1 MWDFL
6 RHNSEKGFNNK
17 QCYLSLFSPNYN
29 TLFSFKI
36 CVLQQYW
43 GIIWCIWGK
52 FLIKFSM
59 SLFLNIII
67 IIMEQVNRADKS
79 SIRNFNFKVRCFLF
93 KLLNCQNI
101 YLIPRTLFSLVP
113 WLHRYKCS
121 RLLLYPYDRVYL
133 E

>member
-1 MWDFL
+1 
-6 RHNSEKGFNNK
+6 
-17 QCYLSLFSPNYN
+17 
-29 TLFSFKI
+29 
-36 CVLQQYW
+36 
-43 GIIWCIWGK
+43 
-52 FLIKFSM
+52 M

-79 SIRNFNFKVRCFLF
+79 SILNFNFKVRCFLF

-121 RLLLYPYDRVYL
+121 GLLLYPYARVYL